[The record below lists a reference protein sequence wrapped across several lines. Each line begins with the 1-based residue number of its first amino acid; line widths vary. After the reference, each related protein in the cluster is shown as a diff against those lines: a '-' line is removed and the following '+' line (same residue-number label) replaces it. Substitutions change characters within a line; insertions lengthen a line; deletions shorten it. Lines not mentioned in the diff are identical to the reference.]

1 MAIIESDAHY
11 RDILHRI
18 AALEALVAGVRAIQT
33 EAIAERALG
42 RLTDEDVRD
51 VSDEGAL
58 GNTVANLTY
67 TLKNLTSDAA
77 DWEAFA
83 AYGACAVASAA
94 GGAA

>member
-11 RDILHRI
+11 RDILRRI
-18 AALEALVAGVRAIQT
+18 AALEALVAGVRAIQA

-51 VSDEGAL
+51 VGDEGPL
-58 GNTVANLTY
+58 GDAVANLTY
-67 TLKNLTSDAA
+67 TLKNLSSDAA

-83 AYGACAVASAA
+83 DYGARTVAGVA
-94 GGAA
+94 GGGA

>member
-11 RDILHRI
+11 RDILRRI
-18 AALEALVAGVRAIQT
+18 AALETLVAGVRAIQT

-58 GNTVANLTY
+58 GDAVANLTY
-67 TLKNLTSDAA
+67 TLNNLKSDAA
-77 DWEAFA
+77 DWDAFA
-83 AYGACAVASAA
+83 AYGARTVAGAA

>member
-1 MAIIESDAHY
+1 MAIIESNAHY
-11 RDILHRI
+11 RDILYRI
-18 AALEALVAGVRAIQT
+18 AALEALVAGVRAIQV

-51 VSDEGAL
+51 VSDDGPL
-58 GNTVANLTY
+58 GDAVANLTY
-67 TLKNLTSDAA
+67 TLKNLKSEAA

-83 AYGACAVASAA
+83 AYSARTAAGAV